1 MLSLIANFYVHIKR
15 KVIQFYIMAYPNHVY
30 PNHGT
35 RRYMHD
41 QSRIAYQTVA
51 LSNTFI
57 CEHLLVGISVS
68 NFLPNVV
75 SLQSLQVA
83 KPGTFSELRLIRI
96 SSASSRVNR

>member
-1 MLSLIANFYVHIKR
+1 MLSLIANFYVHIQR
-15 KVIQFYIMAYPNHVY
+15 KAIQFYILADPNHR
-30 PNHGT
+30 T
-35 RRYMHD
+35 RHYMHD

-68 NFLPNVV
+68 NFLPSVV

-83 KPGTFSELRLIRI
+83 KTGTFNELRLIRI
-96 SSASSRVNR
+96 SSASSRLNP

>member
-1 MLSLIANFYVHIKR
+1 MLSLIANFYVHIQR
-15 KVIQFYIMAYPNHVY
+15 KAIQFYILAYPNHR
-30 PNHGT
+30 T

-41 QSRIAYQTVA
+41 PGLPTAA

-68 NFLPNVV
+68 NFLPKAV

-83 KPGTFSELRLIRI
+83 KTGTFSKLRLIRI
-96 SSASSRVNR
+96 SSASSRLNP